1 MDKFAEYVRDA
12 EVRGVLGACVHS
24 GILPELS
31 EAGFDKLASDVC
43 DKLGDNVDYS
53 IDDVMQATADCLN
66 EAAEKTASEA
76 PAEEAPAEAE
86 EGEEKTASE
95 EDIDTAVQLALGDLF
110 MQKIANQLDDEA
122 FIAGTEAIL
131 KEAADMKKTCKKV
144 AKEVKKALPSAK
156 EVKEIIVD
164 GAKGKDIAK
173 AVTKGDAKLLAKALG
188 RTGAVYAAPSAALAA
203 AVEKLTD

>member
-43 DKLGDNVDYS
+43 DKLGDNADYS
-53 IDDVMQATADCLN
+53 IDDVLQATADCLN
-66 EAAEKTASEA
+66 EAAEKTASA
-76 PAEEAPAEAE
+76 QPAAE
-86 EGEEKTASE
+86 EGEEKIASE
-95 EDIDTAVQLALGDLF
+95 EDVDVAMQLALGELF
-110 MQKIANQLDDEA
+110 MQKIANEVDDEA

-144 AKEVKKALPSAK
+144 VKEVKKALPSAK

-173 AVTKGDAKLLAKALG
+173 AVSKGDAKLLAKAMG

-203 AVEKLTD
+203 AVEKLDD

>member
-76 PAEEAPAEAE
+76 PAEAE

-95 EDIDTAVQLALGDLF
+95 EDVDMAVQLALGELF
-110 MQKIANQLDDEA
+110 MQKIANEVDDEA

-131 KEAADMKKTCKKV
+131 KEASDMKKTCKKV
-144 AKEVKKALPSAK
+144 VKEVKKALPSAK
-156 EVKEIIVD
+156 EVKKIVVD
-164 GAKGKDIAK
+164 GAKGKDVVK
-173 AVTKGDAKLLAKALG
+173 AVSKGDAKLLAKALG
-188 RTGAVYAAPSAALAA
+188 RTGAVYAAPTAALAA
-203 AVEKLTD
+203 AVEKLDD

>member
-43 DKLGDNVDYS
+43 DKLGDNADYS

-66 EAAEKTASEA
+66 EAAEKTASA
-76 PAEEAPAEAE
+76 QPAAE
-86 EGEEKTASE
+86 EGEEKIASE
-95 EDIDTAVQLALGDLF
+95 EDVDVAMQLALGELF
-110 MQKIANQLDDEA
+110 MQKIANEVDDEA

-144 AKEVKKALPSAK
+144 VKEVKKALPSAK
-156 EVKEIIVD
+156 EVKEFIVD

-173 AVTKGDAKLLAKALG
+173 AVSKGDAKLLAKALG

-203 AVEKLTD
+203 AVEKLDD

>member
-43 DKLGDNVDYS
+43 DKLGDNADYS

-66 EAAEKTASEA
+66 EAAEKTASA
-76 PAEEAPAEAE
+76 QPAAE
-86 EGEEKTASE
+86 EGEEKIASE
-95 EDIDTAVQLALGDLF
+95 EDVDVAMQLALGELF
-110 MQKIANQLDDEA
+110 MQKIANEVDDEA

-144 AKEVKKALPSAK
+144 VKEVKKALPSAK

-173 AVTKGDAKLLAKALG
+173 AVSKGDAKLLAKALG

-203 AVEKLTD
+203 AVEKLDD

>member
-43 DKLGDNVDYS
+43 DKLGDNADYS

-66 EAAEKTASEA
+66 EAAEKTASA
-76 PAEEAPAEAE
+76 QPAAE
-86 EGEEKTASE
+86 EGEEKIASE
-95 EDIDTAVQLALGDLF
+95 EDVNVAMQLALGELF
-110 MQKIANQLDDEA
+110 MQKIANEVDDEA

-144 AKEVKKALPSAK
+144 VKEVKKALPSAK

-173 AVTKGDAKLLAKALG
+173 AVSKGDAKLLAKALG

-203 AVEKLTD
+203 AVEKLDD